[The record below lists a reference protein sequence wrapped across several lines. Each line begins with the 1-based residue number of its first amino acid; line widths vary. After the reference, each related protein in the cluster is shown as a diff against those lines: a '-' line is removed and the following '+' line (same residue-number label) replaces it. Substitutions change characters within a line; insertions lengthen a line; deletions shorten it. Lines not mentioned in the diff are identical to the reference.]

1 NLHADKD
8 MAKNLLD
15 GVEAYTKDHKKIE
28 GKTAQQ
34 NKPAEY
40 SEEDLAQVTGAMEQS
55 LQKGIALF
63 DSFAKL
69 KAQQLN
75 GKLASVAYDKEL
87 KKHADEFKREMAKID
102 NKSAYLREVFKRIN
116 LAGSEEERKQAMEL
130 MSDLSGFSL
139 SEQEF
144 TEFINGKKQIEL

>member
-1 NLHADKD
+1 MHTVDIPDYPEAAKLSADVEQNLSQFTGMLADNLHADKD

-40 SEEDLAQVTGAMEQS
+40 SEEDLAQLTGVMEQS

-69 KAQQLN
+69 KAQQLKEN
-75 GKLASVAYDKEL
+75 LASAAYDKEL
-87 KKHADEFKREMAKID
+87 KKHADEFKREA
-102 NKSAYLREVFKRIN
+102 
-116 LAGSEEERKQAMEL
+116 
-130 MSDLSGFSL
+130 
-139 SEQEF
+139 
-144 TEFINGKKQIEL
+144 